1 MEEKRISVIGSCSCR
16 DLFEGADEFTFHTDI
31 RFVSVIS
38 MMSNSISTKISI
50 DDLSKKAGIFNGN
63 WYKKNLVN
71 DFNKSVFKSLAE
83 RHGDYLVIDLA
94 ESRLPL
100 VDFEFEDGQKLTLTY
115 STCFKNHYLANLQNS
130 KLKGTKMSF
139 RNPINIPDEQWKD
152 SVKRMVVEI
161 KKLFDED
168 KIILIENMP
177 TNYYVDNAGGL
188 RPYVTNFH
196 RSNIDICEL
205 LLPKLYQMFKKEC
218 PKCKVI
224 KMPKNTL
231 GLQRH
236 KWGNHP
242 FHFTNSYY
250 AYLLESVRLITSS
263 NGDLDSILQ
272 KHQTII
278 DKEYNEAKLQSI
290 KNFDSHKTA
299 EIDYLEVIN
308 GEETLNGLGR
318 RKKAGILFAVD
329 KKHFFKNLKKLK
341 NQR

>member
-1 MEEKRISVIGSCSCR
+1 MEEKRISVIGSCPCR

-38 MMSNSISTKISI
+38 MMSNSVSTKISI

-71 DFNKSVFKSLAE
+71 DFNKSVFDSLVE

-115 STCFKNHYLANLQNS
+115 STCFKNHYLANLQNT
-130 KLKGTKMSF
+130 KLKDAKMSF
-139 RNPINIPDEQWKD
+139 RNPIDIPDEQWKD
-152 SVKRMVVEI
+152 SIKRMVVEI

-196 RSNIDICEL
+196 RSNIDVCEL
-205 LLPKLYQMFKKEC
+205 LLPKLYQMFKEEC

-231 GLQRH
+231 GLQKH

-250 AYLLESVRLITSS
+250 TYLLDCVR
-263 NGDLDSILQ
+263 SIIFSKGNLQ
-272 KHQTII
+272 DVLVKHQELI
-278 DKEYNEAKLQSI
+278 DCEYSEAKLKAI
-290 KNFDSHKTA
+290 KNFDSHKTP

-308 GEETLNGLGR
+308 GEETLNALRR
-318 RKKAGILFAVD
+318 RKKACILFITD
-329 KKHFFKNLKKLK
+329 KKHFFKNLKRLK
-341 NQR
+341 KQQ